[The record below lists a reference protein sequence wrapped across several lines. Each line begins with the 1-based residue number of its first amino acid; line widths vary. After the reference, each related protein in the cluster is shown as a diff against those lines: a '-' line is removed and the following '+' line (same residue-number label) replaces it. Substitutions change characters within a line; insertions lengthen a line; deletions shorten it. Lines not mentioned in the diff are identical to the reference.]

1 MKRIWIAVLLA
12 ACLGLTGCG
21 QSAPETAADGQSWD
35 EDWVTI
41 GNVLGV
47 DTPDGLTLR
56 DNSDALE
63 AKGMYYAAWSAGVAA
78 SFVDGDGET
87 LTVYDGQVSLLLAG
101 YDTTQKAAD
110 SAGEWLAMALERYR
124 VEETWE
130 EERNGQSFTL
140 LTCAYPSET
149 GPYAQGAAAFGVY
162 GNYALSVELSCQEDF
177 DGSPLEILRTFLD
190 NCHYAA

>member
-1 MKRIWIAVLLA
+1 MYFDPTYWLVIIGAAAAV
-12 ACLGLTGCG
+12 CG
-21 QSAPETAADGQSWD
+21 SLVSGMADYLFTYPRVMLIFWF
-35 EDWVTI
+35 T
-41 GNVLGV
+41 
-47 DTPDGLTLR
+47 
-56 DNSDALE
+56 
-63 AKGMYYAAWSAGVAA
+63 
-78 SFVDGDGET
+78 
-87 LTVYDGQVSLLLAG
+87 VSLLLAG